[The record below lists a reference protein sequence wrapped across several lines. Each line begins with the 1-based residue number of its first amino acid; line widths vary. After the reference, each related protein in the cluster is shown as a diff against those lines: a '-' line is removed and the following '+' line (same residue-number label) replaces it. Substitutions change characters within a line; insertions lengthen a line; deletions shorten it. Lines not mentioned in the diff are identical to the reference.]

1 MNIFRDPRWGRGQE
15 TPGEDPLINGD
26 YTAAYVRAMQ
36 GGNTDGG
43 SLKVSA
49 CCKHFDA
56 YSLEN
61 WGGVER
67 YGFDAVVTAQDL
79 ADTYLPAFRECVVA
93 GGASCIMCAYNS
105 VNGVPMCANKPFLT
119 ELARDAWGFDG
130 YITSD
135 CDAVA
140 NVLAPHNYTSTLPET
155 IGVVMDAGLDIDCG
169 SSMDSGNMAEAMTL
183 GYVDNRQVDN
193 ALGHLLRVQFRLG
206 MFDPA
211 ARQPLRGVKP
221 SAINTAAH
229 AQLALEAARQSLVL
243 LKNADATLPLPRTG
257 KSAAAAKVA
266 LIGPHGNATDDMQAN
281 YFGVAPFLVSPL
293 QGIAAFAPGVAFA
306 PGCLD
311 VLCPNTTG
319 FAAALDAVAGAE
331 VVILTVG
338 LSLEVEREAMD
349 RVNITLPGL
358 QPQLIDAV
366 LAAAAPG
373 ATVVLVVM
381 CGGSVDLLAQLADP
395 RVGAILWVGYPGQ
408 AGGTAIAE
416 TLWGLHAPAG
426 RLTQTW
432 YPAEYI
438 DQVSMFDMNMRP
450 NATAG
455 TPGRGHRFYT
465 GTPVFPFGFGLSY
478 TEFSLAWGAGGSP
491 NGTVSA
497 AAVQRALPLL
507 RIDVR
512 QRRAPPGG
520 PRDVQQLPPLLR
532 TSVVVTNAGK
542 LPSARV
548 VLAFM
553 APPPQAVAQYGA
565 PQQMLIGYGRTEVLA
580 PGASAVVP
588 FQVTAREL
596 SFAGFGGMPMLYAG
610 DWMLMVDGLNATLT
624 VDDSA
629 ANATSAKQR
638 RYRQDDWAAISGQH
652 GRSDGD
658 GWQRNEQRL
667 EGFSQPQEMPGVRR

>member
-1 MNIFRDPRWGRGQE
+1 LNIFRDPRWGRGQE
-15 TPGEDPLINGD
+15 TPGEDPLVNGD

-36 GGNTDGG
+36 GGNSEGG

-67 YGFDAVVTAQDL
+67 YGFDAVVSAQDL
-79 ADTYLPAFRECVVA
+79 ADTYLPAFRECVVS

-135 CDAVA
+135 CDAVE
-140 NVLAPHNYTSTLPET
+140 NVLAPHNYTRSMPET

-169 SSMDSGNMAEAMTL
+169 ESMQEANMAEAMTQ
-183 GYVDNRQVDN
+183 GFVSDRQVDV
-193 ALGHLLRVQFRLG
+193 ALGHLLKVQFRLG

-211 ARQPLRGVKP
+211 ARQPLRSVKT
-221 SAINTAAH
+221 SAINTAPH

-243 LKNADATLPLPRTG
+243 LKNDGATLPLLRAG
-257 KSAAAAKVA
+257 KKAAAAKVA
-266 LIGPHGNATDDMQAN
+266 LVGPHGNATDDMQAN

-293 QGIAAFAPGVAFA
+293 QGIAAFAPAVAYA

-311 VLCPNTTG
+311 VLCANSTG
-319 FAAALDAVAGAE
+319 FADALDAVKDAE
-331 VVILTVG
+331 VIVIAVG
-338 LSLEVEREAMD
+338 LSLLVEREAMD

-358 QPQLIDAV
+358 QPELIDAV

-373 ATVVLVVM
+373 ASVVLVVM
-381 CGGSVDLLAQLADP
+381 CGGSVDLSAQLADP

-416 TLWGLHAPAG
+416 ALWGLHAPAG

-438 DQVSMFDMNMRP
+438 DEVSMFDMDMRP
-450 NATAG
+450 NASAG

-465 GTPVFPFGFGLSY
+465 GTPVFPFGFGLTYS
-478 TEFSLAWGAGGSP
+478 TFSLAWGAGGAP
-491 NGTVSA
+491 NGTVA
-497 AAVQRALPLL
+497 ASAVQTALPLL
-507 RIDVR
+507 RIDS
-512 QRRAPPGG
+512 QQAG
-520 PRDVQQLPPLLR
+520 QQLSPLLR
-532 TSVVVTNAGK
+532 TSVAVTNTGT
-542 LPSARV
+542 LPSARI

-553 APPPQAVAQYGA
+553 APPPAAVAQYGA
-565 PQQMLIGYGRTEVLA
+565 PQQVLVGYGRTDVLA
-580 PGASAVVP
+580 PGATAEVP

-596 SFAGFGGMPMLYAG
+596 SFVGPTGMPMLFAG
-610 DWMLMVDGLNATLT
+610 DWTLMVDGLNATLT
-624 VDDSA
+624 VDG
-629 ANATSAKQR
+629 TSGSPR

-652 GRSDGD
+652 SRTDGD
-658 GWQRNEQRL
+658 SAQRSAQRIQG
-667 EGFSQPQEMPGVRR
+667 GFSGPSLIAPAI